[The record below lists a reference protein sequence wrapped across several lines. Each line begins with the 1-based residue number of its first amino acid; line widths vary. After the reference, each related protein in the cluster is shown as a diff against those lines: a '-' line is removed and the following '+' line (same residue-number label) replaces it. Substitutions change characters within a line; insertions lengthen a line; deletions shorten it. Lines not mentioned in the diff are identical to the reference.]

1 MPGTYKVYVSYVIQ
15 RAAGHIHAAELIDLP
30 LPKYSFY
37 LDNSAL
43 QVVKWAEAKQ
53 SSLGEHEQ
61 IVILNF
67 FNVANIK

>member
-1 MPGTYKVYVSYVIQ
+1 MSTYKVYISYVIQ
-15 RAAGHIHAAELIDLP
+15 SAAQHTHEAVLVDLP

-37 LDNSAL
+37 LDNSAQ
-43 QVVKWAEAKQ
+43 QVVKWAETKQ
-53 SSLGEHEQ
+53 ATLPGNEK

>member
-1 MPGTYKVYVSYVIQ
+1 MSTYKVYISYVIQ
-15 RAAGHIHAAELIDLP
+15 SAAQHIHEATLVDFP

-37 LDNSAL
+37 LDNSAQ
-43 QVVKWAEAKQ
+43 QVVKWAETKQ
-53 SSLGEHEQ
+53 AVLPEHEK

>member
-1 MPGTYKVYVSYVIQ
+1 MRTYQVYISYVIQ
-15 RAAGHIHAAELIDLP
+15 STTQHTHEGALVDLP

-37 LDNSAL
+37 FDNSAQ

-53 SSLGEHEQ
+53 ATLPQHEK

-67 FNVANIK
+67 FNVANVK